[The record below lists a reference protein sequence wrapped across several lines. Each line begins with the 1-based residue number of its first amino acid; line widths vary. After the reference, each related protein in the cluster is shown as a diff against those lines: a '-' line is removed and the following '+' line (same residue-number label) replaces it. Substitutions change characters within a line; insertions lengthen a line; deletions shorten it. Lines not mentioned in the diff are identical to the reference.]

1 MTSKPLPVLVASIF
15 IAAPIPEPLSAAEA
29 PSNVPATLPH
39 PAAQTML
46 TRQYQEGE
54 IVFYRMAASNRDRF
68 RTTTYRADATGT
80 VKKEASGRFVE
91 EFTWSNFVFDDKPLD
106 LPAAKDFRQLLSRSP
121 GYPMSVPDLRPVL
134 KIVGPITDLLTF
146 YADLVVATQRGAL
159 SREGDHFRFEY
170 GTPASWADGSYVV
183 LGEDSIDFDVTLK
196 ALTEADRVA
205 TLLVRHVVP
214 TAPRIRIP
222 VEWMRA
228 PVADTPNNWVEVQK
242 LPGGAIARKS
252 AKKSSMRPSE
262 SAWLME
268 GFSARCWS
276 TRWKS
281 RNASVLMTLSRNA
294 GNRYVRRSCAR
305 SRSVPNVDILRSVA
319 RRPLSARAPSHP
331 LLDCRA
337 PAKGPL
343 SANISDRNGSTA
355 AVERPL
361 CATVAHVTRGT
372 KYDVRSASINR
383 SVRSTT
389 KSSIRHAASEA
400 CDELPQLLP

>member
-121 GYPMSVPDLRPVL
+121 GYPMSVLDLRPVL

-242 LPGGAIARKS
+242 LPGGAYRAQIGKEIFDATIRISLVNGRILGAVLVNPVEVSERICTDDALTKCGEPIRS
-252 AKKSSMRPSE
+252 QIMRQIE
-262 SAWLME
+262 I
-268 GFSARCWS
+268 S
-276 TRWKS
+276 T
-281 RNASVLMTLSRNA
+281 
-294 GNRYVRRSCAR
+294 
-305 SRSVPNVDILRSVA
+305 
-319 RRPLSARAPSHP
+319 
-331 LLDCRA
+331 
-337 PAKGPL
+337 
-343 SANISDRNGSTA
+343 
-355 AVERPL
+355 ER
-361 CATVAHVTRGT
+361 
-372 KYDVRSASINR
+372 
-383 SVRSTT
+383 
-389 KSSIRHAASEA
+389 
-400 CDELPQLLP
+400 